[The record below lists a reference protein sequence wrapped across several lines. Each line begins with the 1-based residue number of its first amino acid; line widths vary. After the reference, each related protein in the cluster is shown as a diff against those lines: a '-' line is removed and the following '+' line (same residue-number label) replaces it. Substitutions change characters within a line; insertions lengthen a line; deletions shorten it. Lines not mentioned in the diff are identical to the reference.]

1 MINIEL
7 LNLNKEL
14 YNFKLKRRVRA
25 SQLIVVIP
33 LYTLLKGDPLSL
45 ERA

>member
-1 MINIEL
+1 MDIKL
-7 LNLNKEL
+7 LNLNKKL
-14 YNFKLKRRVRA
+14 YNSRLEKRVRA

-45 ERA
+45 KRA